1 MGEGGYLILHEIV
14 GVLLAGGESKR
25 FGHPKAFARF
35 KGRSFWEH
43 SYHAM
48 KEVTDQQMII
58 SHPNLVNRFNEVAT
72 CLVLKD
78 DEEVKGK
85 GPLAGIYTA
94 MNNEKAEWYVI
105 LSCDVPLITKHT
117 IRSLLELR
125 QPNIKAIIPKING
138 KLHPLIG
145 IYHHSMF
152 STIEE
157 KLSKYSYKMVSLLD
171 EIDVLYVS
179 EKEIGV
185 DLKIFSNINSQEDYT
200 QLLTSDKISES

>member
-1 MGEGGYLILHEIV
+1 MSETV
-14 GVLLAGGESKR
+14 GVLLAGGESRR

-35 KGRSFWEH
+35 KDKSFWEH
-43 SYHAM
+43 SYIAM
-48 KEVTDQQMII
+48 KEVTDHQMII
-58 SHPNLVNRFNEVAT
+58 SHPNLIDRFNEVAT

-94 MNNEKAEWYVI
+94 MNNKKAEWYVI
-105 LSCDVPLITKHT
+105 LSCDVPFITEHT
-117 IRSLLELR
+117 IRSLLDLR

-145 IYHHSMF
+145 IYHHCIF
-152 STIEE
+152 STIE
-157 KLSKYSYKMVSLLD
+157 KQLSKHKYKMVSLLE

-179 EKEIGV
+179 EKDICVE
-185 DLKIFSNINSQEDYT
+185 LKIFSNINSQEDYT
-200 QLLTSDKISES
+200 QLLTNDKISES